1 MTLVIE
7 TERLQLRELHVGDA
21 AHFYALNSNT
31 NVLKYTGDTAF
42 ESVLEAEH
50 FLRNYHEYEVNGYG
64 RWAVLDKFSG
74 EFLGWCGLKYV
85 AEVDETDIGFRFF
98 ENHWNKGFATESA
111 RACLHYGFEQL
122 NLKSIIG
129 RAMAENRASI
139 KVLEKLGMHFEK
151 EFDFENHRGLFYRI
165 ENIKHL

>member
-1 MTLVIE
+1 MTLLIE
-7 TERLQLRELHVGDA
+7 TERLHLRELHVGDA
-21 AHFYALNSNT
+21 AHFYALNSNP

-42 ESVLEAEH
+42 ESITEAEH
-50 FLRNYHEYEVNGYG
+50 FLRNYHEYEINGYG

-98 ENHWNKGFATESA
+98 ENHWNKGLATESA
-111 RACLHYGFEQL
+111 KACLHYGFEQL

-139 KVLEKLGMHFEK
+139 KVLEKLGMHFET
-151 EFDFENHRGLFYRI
+151 EFDFERHRGLIYRI
-165 ENIKHL
+165 ENK

>member
-1 MTLVIE
+1 MTLLIE

-21 AHFYALNSNT
+21 AHFYALNSNP

-50 FLRNYHEYEVNGYG
+50 FLRNYQAYKTHGYG

-111 RACLHYGFEQL
+111 RACQHYGFEKL

-129 RAMAENRASI
+129 RAMAENKASI

-151 EFDFENHRGLFYRI
+151 EFDFENHRGLIYRI
-165 ENIKHL
+165 ENGI